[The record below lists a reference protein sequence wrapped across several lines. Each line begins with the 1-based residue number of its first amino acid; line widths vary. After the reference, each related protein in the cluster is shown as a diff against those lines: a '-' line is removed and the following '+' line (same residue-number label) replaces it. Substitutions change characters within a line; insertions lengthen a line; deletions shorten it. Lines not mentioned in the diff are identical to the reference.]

1 MSAKVS
7 EPRPSSHKKFVVFGS
22 CLSGQTGA
30 KLKERDHQFLGSLN
44 HVRSDVLLNALLG
57 KEGFT
62 LTKNNVDNL
71 AEYIKGKNEKQIKA
85 LSDRIQQNTKDSLK
99 CFLKSLREAEF
110 IVFDNQYDLECECGV
125 VDFEGLTHVVS
136 NVNVNHFD
144 LPSRRLGGL
153 LSDKRIGN
161 YNELNRAFKK

>member
-1 MSAKVS
+1 MLMSAKVS

-85 LSDRIQQNTKDSLK
+85 LSDRI
-99 CFLKSLREAEF
+99 
-110 IVFDNQYDLECECGV
+110 
-125 VDFEGLTHVVS
+125 
-136 NVNVNHFD
+136 
-144 LPSRRLGGL
+144 
-153 LSDKRIGN
+153 
-161 YNELNRAFKK
+161 